1 MSYPQETY
9 VRTSLAPDS
18 LVARRR
24 EVVELNTLPY
34 QLKVLK
40 TTGRYDAFKL
50 KWHPSYSEPPEVWP
64 IPKHL
69 FW

>member
-1 MSYPQETY
+1 MAYPQETF
-9 VRTSLAPDS
+9 VQTKLTPGSLIY
-18 LVARRR
+18 RRR
-24 EVVELNTLPY
+24 EAVAAKTLPY

-40 TTGRYDAFKL
+40 KTGRYDAFKL
-50 KWHPSYSEPPEVWP
+50 KWLPQYDEPPIVWP